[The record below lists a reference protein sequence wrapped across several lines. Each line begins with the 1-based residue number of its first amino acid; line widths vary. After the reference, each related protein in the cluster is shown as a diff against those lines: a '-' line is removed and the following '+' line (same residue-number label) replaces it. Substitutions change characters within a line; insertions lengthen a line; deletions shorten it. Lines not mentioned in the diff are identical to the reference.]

1 MVRTGR
7 LEGIRPE
14 LLQYCIEQRDGRDKM
29 SNEEFRK
36 QMRLRLKSAQVI
48 CSTCVGAG
56 SESIKH
62 IKFKH
67 VLVDECTQA
76 TETATLC
83 AIVKGC
89 EQLVLVG
96 DHCQLRPTVMSREAE
111 MKGLCIPLFTRMV
124 MQGVEPYMLDTQYR
138 MHPAI
143 SEFPADFIYAGRLQT
158 GVRAADRPTVNG
170 FQWPRPDVPV
180 AFTNCSSP
188 ECKEGNSFIND
199 QQATDAVGIVM
210 RLIREGLKPKQI
222 GIITP

>member
-83 AIVKGC
+83 AIVKGRSFPQPPCRSRACRNKYMTFCCRILCEGC

-96 DHCQLRPTVMSREAE
+96 DHCQLRPTVMSREVRFRFVVFLLAFVLSWTFWL
-111 MKGLCIPLFTRMV
+111 LCTCTF
-124 MQGVEPYMLDTQYR
+124 
-138 MHPAI
+138 HH
-143 SEFPADFIYAGRLQT
+143 
-158 GVRAADRPTVNG
+158 
-170 FQWPRPDVPV
+170 
-180 AFTNCSSP
+180 
-188 ECKEGNSFIND
+188 
-199 QQATDAVGIVM
+199 
-210 RLIREGLKPKQI
+210 
-222 GIITP
+222 